1 MSILD
6 NKINELVREDIR
18 LASFFQNEK
27 IDFCCNGHRLIG
39 EVLEE
44 KGVDKDAFLLKLDD
58 FQTSLEKEGEKD
70 DFFKDLDNE
79 ELIHYIRV
87 NHHLYTRGV
96 LKELDQYVSA
106 IVKAHYRHDKNLL
119 LEINR
124 LYGSLRTELLE
135 HLIKEE
141 VDLFPLIIEGN
152 FKEASIQI
160 LETEKEHDAAGH
172 ILESLRRVTDEYTL
186 PAWACETFRAVYHH
200 LEALESDLFRHIFL
214 ENSVLFERVEASK

>member
-1 MSILD
+1 MNILE

-44 KGVDKDAFLLKLDD
+44 KGVDKEAFLLKLEN
-58 FQTSLEKEGEKD
+58 FQINLEKEGEKE

-79 ELIHYIRV
+79 ELIHHIRV

-96 LKELDQYVSA
+96 LKELDVYVSA
-106 IVKAHYRHDKNLL
+106 IVKAHYRHDKALL

-141 VDLFPLIIEGN
+141 VDLFPLIAEGR
-152 FKEASIQI
+152 FEEASAQI

-172 ILESLRRVTDEYTL
+172 LLEALRKVTNEYTL
-186 PAWACETFRAVYHH
+186 PAWGCETFRAVYHH

-214 ENSVLFERVEASK
+214 ENSVLFERVLNA

>member
-44 KGVDKDAFLLKLDD
+44 KGLDKEAFTLKLES
-58 FQTSLEKEGEKD
+58 FQRDLEKEGEKD

-79 ELIHYIRV
+79 ELISHIRV
-87 NHHLYTRGV
+87 NHHLYTRNV

-141 VDLFPLIIEGN
+141 VDLFPLIIDGQFE
-152 FKEASIQI
+152 EASVQI

-172 ILESLRRVTDEYTL
+172 ILETLRSVTNEYTL
-186 PAWACETFRAVYHH
+186 PSWGCETFRAVYHH

-214 ENSVLFERVEASK
+214 ENSVLFERVLSA

>member
-1 MSILD
+1 MNILE

-18 LASFFQNEK
+18 LASFFQKEK

-44 KGVDKDAFLLKLDD
+44 KGVDKEAFLLKLEN
-58 FQTSLEKEGEKD
+58 FQINLEKEGEKE

-79 ELIHYIRV
+79 ELIHHIRV

-96 LKELDQYVSA
+96 LKELDVYVSA
-106 IVKAHYRHDKNLL
+106 IVKAHYRHDKALL

-141 VDLFPLIIEGN
+141 VDLFPLIAEGR
-152 FKEASIQI
+152 FEEASAQI

-172 ILESLRRVTDEYTL
+172 LLEALRKVTNEYTL
-186 PAWACETFRAVYHH
+186 PAWGCETFRAVYHH

-214 ENSVLFERVEASK
+214 ENSVLFERVLNA

>member
-1 MSILD
+1 MSILE

-39 EVLEE
+39 EVLKE
-44 KGVDKDAFLLKLDD
+44 KGVDKDAFLQKLET
-58 FQTSLEKEGEKD
+58 FQQALEKEGEKD
-70 DFFKDLDNE
+70 DFFKDMDNE
-79 ELIHYIRV
+79 ELIGHIRV
-87 NHHLYTRGV
+87 KHHLYTRGV
-96 LKELDQYVSA
+96 LKDLDQYVSA
-106 IVKAHYRHDKNLL
+106 IVKAHYRHDKSLL

-141 VDLFPLIIEGN
+141 VDLFPLIIESN
-152 FKEASIQI
+152 FKDASAQI
-160 LETEKEHDAAGH
+160 LETEKEHDAAGN
-172 ILESLRRVTDEYTL
+172 ILQSLRIVTNEYTL
-186 PAWACETFRAVYHH
+186 PTWGCETFRAVYHH

-214 ENSVLFERVEASK
+214 ENSVLFERVLNTK

>member
-1 MSILD
+1 MSILE
-6 NKINELVREDIR
+6 NKINALVKEDIR

-44 KGVDKDAFLLKLDD
+44 KGMDKDAFILKLES
-58 FQTSLEKEGEKD
+58 FQHNLEKEGEKD
-70 DFFKDLDNE
+70 DFFKEMDNE
-79 ELIHYIRV
+79 ELIGHIRIK
-87 NHHLYTRGV
+87 HHLYTRGV

-141 VDLFPLIIEGN
+141 VDLFHLIIEGH
-152 FKEASIQI
+152 FKEASAQI

-172 ILESLRRVTDEYTL
+172 ILQELRRVTNEYTL
-186 PAWACETFRAVYHH
+186 PAWGCETFRAVYHH

-214 ENSVLFERVEASK
+214 ENSVLFERVLTAK

>member
-1 MSILD
+1 MSILE
-6 NKINELVREDIR
+6 NKINELVKEDIR

-44 KGVDKDAFLLKLDD
+44 KGMDKDVFLSELEN
-58 FQTSLEKEGEKD
+58 FQRNLEKDGEKD
-70 DFFKDLDNE
+70 DFFNDLDNE

-141 VDLFPLIIEGN
+141 VDLFPLIIDGN
-152 FKEASIQI
+152 FKEASAQI
-160 LETEKEHDAAGH
+160 LVTEKEHDAAGN
-172 ILESLRRVTDEYTL
+172 ILQSLRRVTNEYTL
-186 PAWACETFRAVYHH
+186 PSWGCETFRAVYHH

-214 ENSVLFERVEASK
+214 ENSVLFERVLTAK

>member
-1 MSILD
+1 MSILE

-27 IDFCCNGHRLIG
+27 IDFCCNGYRLIG

-44 KGVDKDAFLLKLDD
+44 KGMDKDAFLLELET
-58 FQTSLEKEGEKD
+58 FQRNLEKEGGKD

-79 ELIHYIRV
+79 ELIHHIRV
-87 NHHLYTRGV
+87 NHHLYTRNV
-96 LKELDQYVSA
+96 LKELDAYVSS
-106 IVKAHYRHDKNLL
+106 IVKAHYRHDRNLL

-152 FKEASIQI
+152 FKDASMQI
-160 LETEKEHDAAGH
+160 LKMEKEHDAAGH
-172 ILESLRRVTDEYTL
+172 ILQALRSVTNEYTL

-214 ENSVLFERVEASK
+214 ENSVLFERVLNTK

>member
-1 MSILD
+1 MSILE

-18 LASFFQNEK
+18 LASFFQQEK

-44 KGVDKDAFLLKLDD
+44 KGLDKDAFTRKLES
-58 FQTSLEKEGEKD
+58 FQRNLEKEGEKE

-79 ELIHYIRV
+79 ELIRHIKV
-87 NHHLYTRGV
+87 THHLYTRNV

-141 VDLFPLIIEGN
+141 VDLFPLIIDNQFE
-152 FKEASIQI
+152 EASVQI

-172 ILESLRRVTDEYTL
+172 ILEALRSVTNEYTL
-186 PAWACETFRAVYHH
+186 PSWGCETFRAVYHH
-200 LEALESDLFRHIFL
+200 LETLESDLFRHIFL
-214 ENSVLFERVEASK
+214 ENSVLFERVLSA